1 MSAKIEFVIHFSK
14 KLVNYLSLIFT
25 QKLLS
30 IMNQRLKILINELK
44 KRRDILT
51 QAELAEIVGI
61 SRTQFSELVTGK
73 RQLSD
78 KAIHKITQAIPELN
92 ENWLRTGEGEMLKD
106 TSAVAENH
114 SVSIAGTEIKE
125 NKINVNADETIAS
138 LIAEVAAQRRLTE
151 IALKQNSDL
160 IALLGQRK

>member
-1 MSAKIEFVIHFSK
+1 
-14 KLVNYLSLIFT
+14 
-25 QKLLS
+25 
-30 IMNQRLKILINELK
+30 MNQRLKILIDELK
-44 KRRDILT
+44 KRRDILS

-73 RQLSD
+73 RQISD
-78 KAIHKITQAIPELN
+78 KTIRKITAAIPELN
-92 ENWLRTGEGEMLKD
+92 EGWLRTGEGEMLKD
-106 TSAVAENH
+106 TSAIAENH

-151 IALKQNSDL
+151 IALQQNSDL
-160 IALLGQRK
+160 IAIIAGKNKA